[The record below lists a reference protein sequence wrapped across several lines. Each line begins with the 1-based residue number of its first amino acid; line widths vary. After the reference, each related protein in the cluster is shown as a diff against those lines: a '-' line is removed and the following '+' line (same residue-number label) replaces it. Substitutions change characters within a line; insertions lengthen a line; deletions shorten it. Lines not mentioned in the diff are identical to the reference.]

1 MKGTILT
8 SNILRAEDGNR
19 YSFDYNDFENLDTST
34 EIVGAEVDFEPEN
47 NKAKSIIITKLSLK
61 TKQVIKKNT
70 NDDFY
75 DDKNLFQKI
84 DDALVGSESFE
95 LFYGNVN
102 IIADTTLE
110 TDRTINTTTTKSL
123 FSDDKYHTTT
133 TVNSTYISV
142 REFKMGNEYFNFK
155 QSHNE
160 KGLIGDKD
168 EVFVICRGTI
178 SRHHDVWTLVNYTRN
193 TILNSKSLNIGTGL
207 ISTVIISVLCFCFF
221 LSGLSRL
228 FDDWTMIFLLLG
240 SFLIGYYKIKNF
252 KSRDKKAKDYKKA
265 LEFAKNYKK

>member
-8 SNILRAEDGNR
+8 SSILRAEDGNR

-47 NKAKSIIITKLSLK
+47 DKAKSIIIIQLSSK
-61 TKQVIKKNT
+61 EKQVVEENI
-70 NDDFY
+70 NDVSY

-84 DDALVGSESFE
+84 DNAFVGSESFD

-110 TDRTINTTTTKSL
+110 TNRTMNTTTTKSL
-123 FSDDKYHTTT
+123 FDDDKYHTRT
-133 TVNSTYISV
+133 TVNSMYSSV

-155 QSHNE
+155 QSHEE

-168 EVFVICRGTI
+168 EVLVICQRTI
-178 SRHHDVWTLVNYTRN
+178 SGHHDVWTVLNYTRN
-193 TILNSKSLNIGTGL
+193 TILNSESFNIRTGL
-207 ISTVIISVLCFCFF
+207 ISTVIISFLCFGFF
-221 LSGLSRL
+221 WTGLSRL
-228 FDDWTMIFLLLG
+228 FMDWTMILLILG
-240 SFLIGYYKIKNF
+240 SLIVGYYKITNF
-252 KSRDKKAKDYKKA
+252 RSKDKKAKDYKKA
-265 LEFAKNYKK
+265 LDFAKNYKK

>member
-8 SNILRAEDGNR
+8 SSILRAEDGNR
-19 YSFDYNDFENLDTST
+19 YSFDYNDFENLDAST

-47 NKAKSIIITKLSLK
+47 DKAKSIIITKLSLK
-61 TKQVIKKNT
+61 TKQVIKENT

-84 DDALVGSESFE
+84 DDVLVGSESFE

-110 TDRTINTTTTKSL
+110 ANRTMNTTTTKSL

-133 TVNSTYISV
+133 VNSTYSSV

-155 QSHNE
+155 QSHE
-160 KGLIGDKD
+160 KKGLIGDKD
-168 EVFVICRGTI
+168 EVLVICQRTI
-178 SRHHDVWTLVNYTRN
+178 SGHHDDWTVLNYTRN
-193 TILNSKSLNIGTGL
+193 TILNSDSLNIGTGL

-221 LSGLSRL
+221 WTGLGKL